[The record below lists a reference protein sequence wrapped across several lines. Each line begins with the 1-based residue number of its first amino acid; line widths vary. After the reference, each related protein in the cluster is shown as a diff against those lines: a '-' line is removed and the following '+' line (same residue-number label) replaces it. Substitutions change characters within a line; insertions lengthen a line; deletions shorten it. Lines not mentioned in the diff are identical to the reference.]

1 MVLNGGH
8 QLEPFVHQV
17 GGHSSMLCLDEATVG
32 KPLLVRE
39 KAFYENL
46 PEILV
51 PFTAQYRGTIQVTCN
66 EDAGGYLTLTTF
78 PPAGYI
84 AYEGTM
90 PVKHRYKI
98 HFNSL

>member
-1 MVLNGGH
+1 
-8 QLEPFVHQV
+8 
-17 GGHSSMLCLDEATVG
+17 MLCLDEATVG

-51 PFTAQYRGTIQVTCN
+51 PFTAQYHGTIQVTCN

>member
-1 MVLNGGH
+1 MNGG

-17 GGHSSMLCLDEATVG
+17 GGHSSMLCLDEATVC

-46 PEILV
+46 PEILTQ
-51 PFTAQYRGTIQVTCN
+51 FTAQYRGTIQVTCT

-78 PPAGYI
+78 PPAGYV
-84 AYEGTM
+84 ASEGTM
-90 PVKHRYKI
+90 PVKHR
-98 HFNSL
+98 